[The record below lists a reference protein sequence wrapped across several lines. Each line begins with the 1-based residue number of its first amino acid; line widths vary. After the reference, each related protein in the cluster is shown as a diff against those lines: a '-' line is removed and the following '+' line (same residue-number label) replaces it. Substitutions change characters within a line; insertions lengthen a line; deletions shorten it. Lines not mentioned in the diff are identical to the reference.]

1 MKLVRGVGRFA
12 ISPLLAVAGALTK
25 KPKVPGA
32 ARTPQRDD
40 VADRMADEAQRLKR
54 RGGAA
59 DLITG
64 VKGAE
69 AATGGVKSLL
79 GS

>member
-1 MKLVRGVGRFA
+1 MKLVKDIGRFA
-12 ISPLLAVAGALTK
+12 ISPLLAITGALK

-32 ARTPQRDD
+32 VRTPQRDD
-40 VADRMADEAQRLKR
+40 VADRMADEAMRQKR

-64 VKGAE
+64 VKGVE